1 LYCIHVSVVR
11 STDSG
16 GGVGYVPSLLPY
28 MWKVSFPTREKNGKY
43 DKLKEDPRL
52 EIIKKELE
60 GEELDE
66 SWNVG
71 LELFIK
77 RQLFSQ

>member
-1 LYCIHVSVVR
+1 
-11 STDSG
+11 
-16 GGVGYVPSLLPY
+16 